1 MVLALF
7 GASGTAVAQSPTKI
21 YRIGWLGDS
30 GPPLGANRSDRDFQQ
45 GLRDVGYVEGKTLV
59 VEYRYSSSS
68 AEQLASLAAELV
80 RLPVDVIV
88 TSSESAALAAKRA
101 TSVIPIVMTD
111 IGMDPVKA
119 GLVASLGRPGGNIT
133 GLASL
138 SNDLWQK
145 RLALLKEF
153 APKVS
158 HVAVLWNPTNPGNAN
173 CVREIDA
180 AAPALGMQI
189 RHFEVNNARAVE
201 DAFTTIA
208 KEPSDALAACLDS
221 VILEHAG
228 AIANFASK
236 RRLPTVM
243 PVREYVA
250 AGGLMSLGPNLPA
263 QRRRAANYVDKI
275 LKGAKPADLPVE
287 QPTLFEFVINV
298 KTAEALGLAIPP
310 SFGLLANEF
319 IE

>member
-1 MVLALF
+1 
-7 GASGTAVAQSPTKI
+7 
-21 YRIGWLGDS
+21 
-30 GPPLGANRSDRDFQQ
+30 LGADRSGGDFQQ

-59 VEYRYSSSS
+59 IEYRYSSGS
-68 AEQLASLAAELV
+68 AERLASLAAELA

-153 APKVS
+153 APKIS
-158 HVAVLWNPTNPGNAN
+158 HVAVLWNPTSPGNAN
-173 CVREIDA
+173 CVAEIDA
-180 AAPALGMQI
+180 AAPALGLQI

-201 DAFTTIA
+201 DAFTNIA
-208 KEPSDALAACLDS
+208 KEPSDALATCLDS

-228 AIANFASK
+228 AIADFASK

-243 PVREYVA
+243 PVKEYVA
-250 AGGLMSLGPNLPA
+250 AGGLISLGPNLPA
-263 QRRRAANYVDKI
+263 QRRRAANYVDRI

-287 QPTLFEFVINV
+287 QPTLFEFVVNV
-298 KTAEALGLAIPP
+298 KTAKALGLAIPP
-310 SFGLLANEF
+310 SFGVLANEF